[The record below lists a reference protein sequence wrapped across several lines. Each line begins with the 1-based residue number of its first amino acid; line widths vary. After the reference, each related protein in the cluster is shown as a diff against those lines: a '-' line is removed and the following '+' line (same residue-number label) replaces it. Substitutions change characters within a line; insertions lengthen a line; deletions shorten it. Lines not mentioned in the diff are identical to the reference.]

1 MTLEKDFEDFIQLMN
16 KHKVAHMIVGG
27 YALALHG
34 RPRHTGDL
42 DIWINIS
49 DDNATR
55 LVTVLNDFGMGQ
67 LGFQKEDFLQPGYIT
82 QIGYPP
88 LRIDILNTIDGVSFE
103 EARAGMQTLQLENN
117 LSIHFIGLAD
127 FLKNKQASGRK
138 QDIADIKEI
147 KELKEKPKVSR
158 RRGLHP

>member
-1 MTLEKDFEDFIQLMN
+1 MTLEKDFEDFIQLLN
-16 KHKVAHMIVGG
+16 KHKVAYMIVGG

-55 LVTVLNDFGMGQ
+55 MVTVLNDFGMGQ

-88 LRIDILNTIDGVSFE
+88 LRIDILNSIDGISFE
-103 EARAGMQTLQLENN
+103 ESLAGMQTLQLEDN

-147 KELKEKPKVSR
+147 KKLKEKPKVTR
-158 RRGLHP
+158 RKRLRP

>member
-1 MTLEKDFEDFIQLMN
+1 MTLEKDFEDFILLMN

-55 LVTVLNDFGMGQ
+55 LVTVLNDFGIGQ

-117 LSIHFIGLAD
+117 LIIHFIGLAD

-138 QDIADIKEI
+138 QDIADIGEI
-147 KELKEKPKVSR
+147 KKLKEKPKVSR
-158 RRGLHP
+158 RKGLHP